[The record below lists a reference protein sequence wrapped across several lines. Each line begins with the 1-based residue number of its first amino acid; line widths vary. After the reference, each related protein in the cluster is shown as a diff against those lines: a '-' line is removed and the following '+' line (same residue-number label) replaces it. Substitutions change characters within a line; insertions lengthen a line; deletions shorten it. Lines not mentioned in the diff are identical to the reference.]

1 MFSFSLTG
9 VGAMSLQE
17 IAPASMRG
25 QAAALFAGVLNIIGA
40 GLGPVA
46 VGVLTDYVLRDP
58 SAIGTAIVAT
68 CVTASVVGLA
78 LFRSGFATYSATC
91 ADAAAWRGYAGA
103 GNPDCQGRHTFTEAG
118 SLNRRELPT

>member
-68 CVTASVVGLA
+68 CVTASVLGVL
-78 LFRSGFATYSATC
+78 LFRSGFATYGATC
-91 ADAAAWRGYAGA
+91 ADATAWREDTPTPAIPTA
-103 GNPDCQGRHTFTEAG
+103 KAATV
-118 SLNRRELPT
+118 SLRPAH